1 MARPTKYSQR
11 LAEKLIDFISSGLT
25 IKDACKGCD
34 ISEDSFGRWRK
45 QHPDFNRRVAES
57 SSIQWKNAESLAKYG
72 YRSYKRNQKPTAAK
86 YNKPLLPQIIPQ
98 PKKKPTFLGLP
109 IRNKM
114 PPKSMETKPYFNRN
128 SQQVER
134 IDKKGIF
141 HTCSLA
147 AYKRKLE
154 QKSDYPFIIL

>member
-1 MARPTKYSQR
+1 MARPTKYSQK

-72 YRSYKRNQKPTAAK
+72 YRSYKRNQKLTAAK
-86 YNKPLLPQIIPQ
+86 YSKPLLPQIIPQ

-109 IRNKM
+109 IRSKM
-114 PPKSMETKPYFNRN
+114 PPRSIETKPYFNESNR
-128 SQQVER
+128 QIER

-147 AYKRKLE
+147 AYKKKLE
-154 QKSDYPFIIL
+154 QKNDDPFIIL